1 MIVLKIANLQAL
13 AKQPATSSIGQN
25 YTPADSRTPLLA
37 LRTCPPS
44 SFWGFLE
51 INFFE
56 FFHSTMLKYGQS
68 HTCAGKL
75 ATPRRLLSNFYSN
88 TTPKAAEQSVVLTL
102 TRKSSGD
109 HLSLQTTSF
118 SLATNNFLCDC
129 CCKSD
134 WRPERSF
141 WILLQD
147 ARWNHVPC
155 DARMPSRVAHGSRD
169 FRVTFVKCA
178 CYSPWTPVG
187 LEVITL
193 VLLRRSRTR
202 WPCCRPT
209 NRDFPWPCR
218 SKTSEMMMKSHS
230 LWRKKSLMQFTR
242 QVRAASAARVPVNT
256 KGPS

>member
-1 MIVLKIANLQAL
+1 MWIDYAKPLKKFLKGTLKFAYPSKMAEISHYLWVYKRVTPQRIRTSYEQSSIKPTLPHLRRVPGAVPLSHASIPEDEVHHPLTPQMIVLKIANLQAL

-51 INFFE
+51 INFLE

-88 TTPKAAEQSVVLTL
+88 TTPKAAEQSVVLTR

-118 SLATNNFLCDC
+118 SL
-129 CCKSD
+129 
-134 WRPERSF
+134 
-141 WILLQD
+141 
-147 ARWNHVPC
+147 
-155 DARMPSRVAHGSRD
+155 RD
-169 FRVTFVKCA
+169 QYFFVR
-178 CYSPWTPVG
+178 
-187 LEVITL
+187 L
-193 VLLRRSRTR
+193 
-202 WPCCRPT
+202 
-209 NRDFPWPCR
+209 
-218 SKTSEMMMKSHS
+218 
-230 LWRKKSLMQFTR
+230 LMQ
-242 QVRAASAARVPVNT
+242 
-256 KGPS
+256 K